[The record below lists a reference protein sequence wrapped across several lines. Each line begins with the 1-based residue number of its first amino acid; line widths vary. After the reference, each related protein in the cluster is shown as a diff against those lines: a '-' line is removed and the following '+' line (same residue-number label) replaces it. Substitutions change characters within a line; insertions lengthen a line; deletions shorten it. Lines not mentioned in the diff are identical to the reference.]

1 MVQNKYICE
10 SKCDYFKHCKTK
22 AQRTKNEK
30 QQQQICIKYR
40 KQREI
45 FLHTHTITHILTY

>member
-30 QQQQICIKYR
+30 QQQQICIKHR